1 MDSLL
6 NALYNGE
13 LAPADLAPPKD
24 PEYRAA
30 VEKRQELTKQLL
42 SVLSPED
49 AARLD
54 DLEGMY
60 GLAGHF
66 ESRQAFSSG
75 FCLGI
80 RLLYEAFT
88 GRISP

>member
-42 SVLSPED
+42 SVLSAED

-54 DLEGMY
+54 DLESMY

-66 ESRQAFSSG
+66 ENRS
-75 FCLGI
+75 
-80 RLLYEAFT
+80 
-88 GRISP
+88 

>member
-30 VEKRQELTKQLL
+30 VEKRQ
-42 SVLSPED
+42 D
-49 AARLD
+49 AESQRLRQPD
-54 DLEGMY
+54 RRKRKI
-60 GLAGHF
+60 
-66 ESRQAFSSG
+66 SR
-75 FCLGI
+75 
-80 RLLYEAFT
+80 
-88 GRISP
+88 